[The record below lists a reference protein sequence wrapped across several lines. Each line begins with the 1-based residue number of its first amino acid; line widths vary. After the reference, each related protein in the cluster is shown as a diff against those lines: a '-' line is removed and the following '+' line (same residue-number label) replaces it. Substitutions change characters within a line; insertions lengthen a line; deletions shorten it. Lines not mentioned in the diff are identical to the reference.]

1 MAQVTHSVAK
11 RRPQNP
17 LDVRFELRLD
27 QDTADR
33 LQAQAARL
41 GLSMGAY
48 MRSAVIRQL
57 EADEAAEDRP
67 TTTGREPGGSS

>member
-1 MAQVTHSVAK
+1 MAQVAHSVAK
-11 RRPQNP
+11 RRPQTP
-17 LDVRFELRLD
+17 LLDVRFELRLD
-27 QDTADR
+27 QETADR

-57 EADEAAEDRP
+57 KADEAAED
-67 TTTGREPGGSS
+67 TGK